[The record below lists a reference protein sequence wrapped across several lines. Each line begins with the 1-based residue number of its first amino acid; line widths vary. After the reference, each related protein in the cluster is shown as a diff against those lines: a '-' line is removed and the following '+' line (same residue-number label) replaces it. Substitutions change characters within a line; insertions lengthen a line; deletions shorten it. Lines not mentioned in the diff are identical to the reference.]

1 MAVIP
6 ITAPEEKATRSA
18 GFSAWRALAVV
29 RTLARTAM
37 FIPMKPALAEAMAPM
52 T

>member
-1 MAVIP
+1 MP
-6 ITAPEEKATRSA
+6 MTAPDEKATRSA
-18 GFSAWRALAVV
+18 GFSPTRAFAAV

-37 FIPMKPALAEAMAPM
+37 YMP